1 MNRVPTLWFRR
12 LVLMVVGGLIGA
24 LLLGVPGHAPAAR
37 AQDGNCGI
45 SGLINVDTTF
55 SPTECEIYFVTG
67 NTTVGEGITLTIEP
81 GTTLQFEGERVL
93 TVSGTLIAQGT
104 AANPI
109 TFTSRTNPD
118 DANPGFWGYIL
129 FDDDSTDATFDADG
143 NYTGGSILQHVQIS
157 NAGGVGYRLF
167 SSGNKAALFFD
178 QSNPFVDQSTIRN
191 SGGAGIAGHNF
202 ARDSHLVIQ
211 DTTVRD
217 NVEYGIG
224 LERYAR
230 VTLAD
235 LIIVKNGGAGISMS
249 ADAEARLTASVIAD
263 NGGRGFY
270 FSRFASSVTVA
281 DNTISGNQDGGLDL
295 YAGIIEIRNNTIANN
310 QTIQYGGGID
320 INGSASSRV
329 AVTGNRITGNA
340 ARQEGTIRG
349 NGGGIYGFLRSGSEV
364 TITDN
369 TISNNQAGESGGGL
383 DLRGSSAPLDSGNYL
398 MSNNVITGNQ
408 VATPDSGGA
417 IRYRGNGSQN
427 FSFTANIL
435 DGNTADGVAQDIFY
449 DYPDNNGPM
458 NARGNEWNAA
468 DQDEIQRRIHDG
480 TDDPALDFVDFADFK
495 LGSSNVNVAVSAE
508 NPASL
513 ESKDGAVTI
522 TIPATA
528 VENATTFSQR
538 PILAS
543 ALNLPEGITAVYA
556 FVFGAVSGGV
566 QINQLPAA
574 NTIAM
579 TLPNDALLQNTRTV
593 AFQQGGAW
601 VDLFPCEG
609 CSING
614 NQVTIQTACLGTFA
628 VVDVADTVELP
639 AGGANPCNANP
650 PANPEDTTDDPPGD
664 TSSNVYLPLLL
675 R

>member
-24 LLLGVPGHAPAAR
+24 LLVGVPGHAPAAR

-55 SPTECEIYFVTG
+55 SPTECEIYVVTG

-157 NAGGVGYRLF
+157 NAGGVAYRLF

-191 SGGAGIAGHNF
+191 SGGAGIAGRNS
-202 ARDSHLVIQ
+202 AQDSHLVLQ
-211 DTTVRD
+211 HTTVRD
-217 NVEYGIG
+217 NAEYGIG

-249 ADAEARLTASVIAD
+249 ADGEARLTASVIAD

-270 FSRFASSVTVA
+270 FSRFGTSVTVA

-295 YAGIIEIRNNTIANN
+295 YAGTIEIRNNTIANN

-320 INGSASSRV
+320 IDGRASSRV

-340 ARQEGTIRG
+340 VRQEGTIRG
-349 NGGGIYGFLRSGSEV
+349 NGGGIYGALGSGSEV

-383 DLRGSSAPLDSGNYL
+383 DLSGSPRDSGNYL
-398 MSNNVITGNQ
+398 ISNNVITGNQ

-449 DYPDNNGPM
+449 DRRDNNEPM

-468 DQDEIQRRIHDG
+468 DRDEIQSRIYDG
-480 TDDPALDFVDFADFK
+480 ADDPALDFVDFADFK
-495 LGSSNVNVAVSAE
+495 LGNSNVNVAVLAE
-508 NPASL
+508 NAASL
-513 ESKDGAVTI
+513 ASKDGVVTI

-528 VENATTFSQR
+528 VENDMTFSQR
-538 PILAS
+538 PLLAS
-543 ALNLPEGITAVYA
+543 TLKLPEGITAVYA

-574 NTIAM
+574 NTIVM

-609 CSING
+609 CSMNG

-664 TSSNVYLPLLL
+664 ISSNVYLPLLL

>member
-24 LLLGVPGHAPAAR
+24 LLVGVPGHAPAAR

-55 SPTECEIYFVTG
+55 SPTECEIYVVTG

-157 NAGGVGYRLF
+157 NAGGVAYRLF

-191 SGGAGIAGHNF
+191 SGGAGIAGRNS
-202 ARDSHLVIQ
+202 AQDSHLVLQ
-211 DTTVRD
+211 HTTVRD
-217 NVEYGIG
+217 NAEYGIG

-249 ADAEARLTASVIAD
+249 ADGEARLTASVIAD

-270 FSRFASSVTVA
+270 FSRFGTSVTVA

-295 YAGIIEIRNNTIANN
+295 YAGTIEIRNNTIANN

-320 INGSASSRV
+320 IDGRASSRV

-340 ARQEGTIRG
+340 VRQEGTIRG
-349 NGGGIYGFLRSGSEV
+349 NGGGIYGALGSGSEV

-383 DLRGSSAPLDSGNYL
+383 DLSGSPRDSGNYL
-398 MSNNVITGNQ
+398 ISNNVITGNQ

-449 DYPDNNGPM
+449 DRRDNNEPM

-468 DQDEIQRRIHDG
+468 DRDEIQSRIYDG
-480 TDDPALDFVDFADFK
+480 ADDPALDFVDFADFK
-495 LGSSNVNVAVSAE
+495 LGNSNVNVAVLAE
-508 NPASL
+508 NAASL
-513 ESKDGAVTI
+513 ASKDGVVTI

-528 VENATTFSQR
+528 VENDTTFSQR
-538 PILAS
+538 PLLAS

-574 NTIAM
+574 NTIVM

-609 CSING
+609 CSLNG

-664 TSSNVYLPLLL
+664 ISSNVYLPLLL